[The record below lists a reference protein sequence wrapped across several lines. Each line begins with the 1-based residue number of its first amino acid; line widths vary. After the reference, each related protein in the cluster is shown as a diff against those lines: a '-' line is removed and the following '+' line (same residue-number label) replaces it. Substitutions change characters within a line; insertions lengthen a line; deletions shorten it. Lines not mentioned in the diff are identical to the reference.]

1 MALASSL
8 LRPALEPPPLL
19 AQLVDE
25 PALLYLG
32 HRVAQRTP
40 TLNDELSLAS
50 SRSEM
55 KARSIPSM
63 ILRENRTV
71 ID

>member
-40 TLNDELSLAS
+40 EWNELNLAN
-50 SRSEM
+50 
-55 KARSIPSM
+55 
-63 ILRENRTV
+63 REIYNV
-71 ID
+71 ICRLKVS